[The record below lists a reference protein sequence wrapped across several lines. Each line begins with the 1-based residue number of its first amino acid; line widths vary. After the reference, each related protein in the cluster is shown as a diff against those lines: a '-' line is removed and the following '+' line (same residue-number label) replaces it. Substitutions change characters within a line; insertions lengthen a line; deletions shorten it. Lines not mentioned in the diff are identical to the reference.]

1 MGRGG
6 AAMRCRRM
14 LFLVMLFS
22 ISFLNINC
30 ALCQREVKQTMVL
43 EKEAIDIGNKEAAR
57 LGYNISDMRVDVDE
71 KNTKWNEHI
80 KSGPVL
86 EWNPDIRD
94 KLKNKEYWAIF
105 YGPIKK
111 QLGGD
116 IVIFVDKVNGEVI
129 AVIQGE

>member
-1 MGRGG
+1 
-6 AAMRCRRM
+6 
-14 LFLVMLFS
+14 
-22 ISFLNINC
+22 
-30 ALCQREVKQTMVL
+30 MVL